1 MRGDEMLLL
10 DTHALIWLVEGSK
23 PLGRRAARLADD
35 ALARDQLAVAAIS
48 FWEVAMLARE
58 QRIALDLPPAEW
70 RLRVVGLGVHEVP
83 LTGDVAI
90 AAAMLTDF
98 HADPADRLIVTS
110 AQAMDAG
117 LITAD
122 ERILRWRGPL
132 VRHDARR

>member
-1 MRGDEMLLL
+1 MLLL

-23 PLGRRAARLADD
+23 SLGRRAVRQADA

-48 FWEVAMLARE
+48 FWEVAMLARD

-70 RLRVVGLGVHEVP
+70 RLRVVALGFHEVS

-90 AAAMLTDF
+90 AAAMLADF
-98 HADPADRLIVTS
+98 HADPADRLIVAS
-110 AQAMDAG
+110 AQATDAA

-122 ERILRWRGPL
+122 ERILRWRGSL
-132 VRHDARR
+132 VRHDARK